1 MATSAYRNLLRSARV
16 AFQDDTR
23 VLASALATARSTF
36 DSSRSIIPNSSEAR
50 AAIAHAEEVAGILR
64 RNVVQGKGNGED
76 TFHLRMHDE
85 IERGDNDTIKFAR
98 TGIAGSTADVGCCG
112 GASGGK

>member
-1 MATSAYRNLLRSARV
+1 M
-16 AFQDDTR
+16 
-23 VLASALATARSTF
+23 LASALATARSTF

-76 TFHLRMHDE
+76 TFRKLLVASHTQRM
-85 IERGDNDTIKFAR
+85 ERHVVLSIMREDSPRTCMRLIKR
-98 TGIAGSTADVGCCG
+98 L
-112 GASGGK
+112 GKQI